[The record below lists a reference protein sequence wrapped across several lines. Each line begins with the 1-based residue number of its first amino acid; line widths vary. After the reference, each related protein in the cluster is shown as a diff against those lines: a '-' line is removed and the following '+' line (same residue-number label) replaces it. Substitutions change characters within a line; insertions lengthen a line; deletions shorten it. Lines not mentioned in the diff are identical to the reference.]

1 MATAKK
7 KAVPAK
13 KAPTKKSSDGS
24 NLDDMK
30 YTQKWHDAKISEYS
44 AKLAQAKIDAPNLVK
59 GIKEDIAW
67 LKNSRNN
74 SVKVA
79 PMGPRGGNPSGAR
92 GNSGG
97 IGGRGMRGG
106 GGAMLGRGK

>member
-1 MATAKK
+1 MATKK
-7 KAVPAK
+7 KAPAK
-13 KAPTKKSSDGS
+13 KAATKKSSGGS

-30 YTQKWHDAKISEYS
+30 YTQKWHDTKIAEYS
-44 AKLAQAKIDAPNLVK
+44 AKLAQAKIDSPNLVK

-79 PMGPRGGNPSGAR
+79 PLGRSGGVSGAR

-97 IGGRGMRGG
+97 MGGRGMRGG